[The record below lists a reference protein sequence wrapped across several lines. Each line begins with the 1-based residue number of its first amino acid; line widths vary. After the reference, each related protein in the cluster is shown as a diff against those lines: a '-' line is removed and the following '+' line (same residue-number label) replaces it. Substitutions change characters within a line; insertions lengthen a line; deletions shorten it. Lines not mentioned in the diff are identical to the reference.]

1 MAESFAVSGIEA
13 TEADLS
19 HAGMPPYPTPSLLKL
34 RALARVLA
42 YLSITLRAEDPPFW
56 FQIGGEPCAEGRT
69 GGRSPQGGRGAAS
82 PTPGSAIGAAGTAWG
97 FVFGPLWGPD
107 KWVRP

>member
-13 TEADLS
+13 TEAALS
-19 HAGMPPYPTPSLLKL
+19 PAGIPPYPTPSLLKL

-69 GGRSPQGGRGAAS
+69 GGRSPQGVGGLQAPRLGA
-82 PTPGSAIGAAGTAWG
+82 P
-97 FVFGPLWGPD
+97 
-107 KWVRP
+107 

>member
-1 MAESFAVSGIEA
+1 MSESFAVSGIEA
-13 TEADLS
+13 TGANLS
-19 HAGMPPYPTPSLLKL
+19 PAGIPPYPTPSLLKL

-69 GGRSPQGGRGAAS
+69 GGRSPQGVGGLQAPRLGA
-82 PTPGSAIGAAGTAWG
+82 P
-97 FVFGPLWGPD
+97 
-107 KWVRP
+107 

>member
-1 MAESFAVSGIEA
+1 MSESFAVSGIEA
-13 TEADLS
+13 TGADLS
-19 HAGMPPYPTPSLLKL
+19 PAGIPPYPTPSLLKL

-69 GGRSPQGGRGAAS
+69 GGRSPQGVGGLQAPRLGA
-82 PTPGSAIGAAGTAWG
+82 P
-97 FVFGPLWGPD
+97 
-107 KWVRP
+107 

>member
-13 TEADLS
+13 TGADLS
-19 HAGMPPYPTPSLLKL
+19 PAGIPPYPTPSLLKL

-69 GGRSPQGGRGAAS
+69 GGRSPQGVGGLQAPRLGA
-82 PTPGSAIGAAGTAWG
+82 P
-97 FVFGPLWGPD
+97 
-107 KWVRP
+107 